1 MRQYFQEMNP
11 IGSELAGDQRNKG
24 EANALEIS
32 KVEEEIANAI
42 EKRQTAGLPAD
53 KIHKRG
59 EKTAFERIE
68 LLVDPG
74 TFLPL
79 NSLYDP
85 EFNQEGTTG
94 VITGLGKISARYA
107 SIIASDNKVLA
118 GAWIPGQQEHI
129 FRAQDI
135 AERLNIPLVWVL
147 NCSGVKLTEQEKVY
161 AGRRSGGRPFYRHAE
176 MEQKGLHVICGM
188 YGTNPAGGGY
198 HAISPSI
205 IFAHEKS
212 NMAVGGGG
220 IVSGMS
226 PKGRFDLEGAETLIE
241 ATRKFKQVP
250 PGGVRIH
257 HDVTGFM
264 REVFDTEEGVLEAV
278 RKCMTGMP
286 RYDPSAFR
294 VADPAD
300 PIYPVDELN
309 YVVPFNQRRAYDME
323 QVLARLFDGS
333 EHLEYRPDYGP
344 EVYCGLARIDGF
356 LVGVIGNRQGFLG
369 KGYPQYAEGQ
379 YLGIGGKLY
388 REGLIKMNELV
399 MFCGRDR
406 IPMIWF
412 QDTTGIDVGDIAE
425 KAELLGLGQSLIYS
439 IESSN
444 LPMMCVVL
452 RKGTAAAHY
461 IMGGPQATRN
471 NAFTL
476 GVPTTEIYVMHGE
489 TAAAAAFAR
498 RLVKE
503 KDAGNP
509 LEPVIDSMNAL
520 AQQYHDQSRPEYCAK
535 AGLVDEV
542 VPMAKLR
549 NYMVAFTRSCYQNPR
564 SICPHHLMLVPRS
577 IKG

>member
-42 EKRQTAGLPAD
+42 EKRQMAGLPAD

-59 EKTAFERIE
+59 EKTGFERIE

-286 RYDPSAFR
+286 CYDPSAFR

-309 YVVPFNQRRAYDME
+309 YIVPFNQRRAYGME

-369 KGYPQYAEGQ
+369 KDYPQYAEGQ

-406 IPMIWF
+406 LPMIWF

-439 IESSN
+439 IESSD

-476 GVPTTEIYVMHGE
+476 GVPATEIYVMHGE

-542 VPMAKLR
+542 VPVAKLR